1 MFLGFEDLSAFR
13 RSVREFLSIPEASAP
28 TIEMPSLAT
37 STSATNVYL
46 DHLHWIGLA
55 QARLG
60 QEAGAKFKDVYDV
73 LLEGTKAGTI
83 RVVLSA
89 MSYTEL
95 HASVRSPSRRTD
107 LADVMSELSRYW
119 AIRPTS
125 QLLEAQF
132 LQSLHDHLGRP
143 TFPPQQVVFGRGLY
157 WVYEGKEK
165 RLGIRLPEGM
175 QIHYI
180 DEVADEFQAFLEYCM
195 LRGNNFATED
205 GGLGYDISPLVHTQE
220 ERVAKDRELQQ
231 MLASDPKLRARL
243 DDIIVARELYHEIG
257 PELPRLLAAA
267 GISMESFFHRGREWI
282 TKFMM
287 DLPIIAVNAAI
298 RDQTMRAANRYL
310 VINDLRD
317 LGHLSVAVPYC
328 DIVVTD
334 RDAASAIRRAGLDKR
349 LNTEVLSD
357 LTMLPAVVP

>member
-13 RSVREFLSIPEASAP
+13 RSMREFLSIPEASAP
-28 TIEMPSLAT
+28 TIEMPSPAT
-37 STSATNVYL
+37 SISAVNVYL
-46 DHLHWIGLA
+46 DHLHWIELA

-60 QEAGAKFKDVYDV
+60 QEAGTRFRDAYDV

-95 HASVRSPSRRTD
+95 HASVKSPSRRTD

-132 LQSLHDHLGRP
+132 LRALHDHLGRP
-143 TFPPQQVVFGRGLY
+143 TFPPQQVTFGRGLY

-175 QIHYI
+175 RLDYI

-195 LRGNNFATED
+195 LRGNIFATEN
-205 GGLGYDISPLVHTQE
+205 GRLGYDIFPLVHMQE
-220 ERVAKDRELQQ
+220 ERVAKDKELQQ

-257 PELPRLLAAA
+257 PELPRLIATA
-267 GISMESFFHRGREWI
+267 GISMDSFFHRGKEWL
-282 TKFMM
+282 TEFAM

-298 RDQTMRAANRYL
+298 RDQTLRAANRDW

-349 LNTEVLSD
+349 LNTKVLSD
-357 LTMLPAVVP
+357 LTMLPTVLP